1 MEATTDVGIGTDT
14 TDGSNNVA
22 AVTPTTNDDVSATVT
37 EELHSKCNKQQPH
50 WHPPKPI
57 TMTFPPTGLHMY
69 NSLTRQKELFIT
81 MDGTKHLTWYM

>member
-1 MEATTDVGIGTDT
+1 MEAITDVGIGTDT
-14 TDGSNNVA
+14 TDGSNNMA
-22 AVTPTTNDDVSATVT
+22 HTKNDDVSATIT

-50 WHPPKPI
+50 WHPPKPT
-57 TMTFPPTGLHMY
+57 TMTFPPTGLHIY

>member
-1 MEATTDVGIGTDT
+1 MEATTDVGIGADT
-14 TDGSNNVA
+14 TYGSNNMA
-22 AVTPTTNDDVSATVT
+22 QTTNDDVSGTVT
-37 EELHSKCNKQQPH
+37 DELQSKCSKQQPH
-50 WHPPKPI
+50 WHPPKPT